1 MKILITGG
9 TGLIGQ
15 ALTKELLAKGHQ
27 VTILSRNPQKY
38 QADMPDVA
46 FVAWNGRTP
55 EGWGHLIEET
65 DAVVN
70 LAGASIAGEGLGGIL
85 TQRWSDDVKQ
95 RIRQSRTD
103 AGQAITKAIEAAEN
117 KPSVLIQSS
126 AVGYYGPRGGE
137 AVAENAAPG
146 DDFLARVCVAWEE
159 STQAVEA
166 MGMRRVIIR
175 TGLVLTEE
183 GGILPMMLLPFRL
196 FVGGP
201 IGSGRQ
207 GIPWIHIR
215 DEVNAIVY
223 LLENEAA
230 GGAYNLTAPNP
241 VNSKQFGKAAGK
253 VLGRPSFF
261 PTPAFALKLALGEK
275 AALVLDGQRAVP
287 TRLQEA
293 GYGFAFSELEP
304 ALRDLLA

>member
-1 MKILITGG
+1 MNILMTGG
-9 TGLIGQ
+9 TGLIGR
-15 ALTKELLAKGHQ
+15 ALTKALLANGHQ
-27 VTILSRNPQKY
+27 VTILTRNPQKH
-38 QADMPDVA
+38 QNSMPGVKL
-46 FVAWNGRTP
+46 VQWNGRTP
-55 EGWGHLIEET
+55 EGWSQLIET
-65 DAVVN
+65 ADAVIN

-85 TQRWSDDVKQ
+85 TQRWSNAVKQ

-103 AGQAITKAIEAAEN
+103 AGQALVQAIAAAEN
-117 KPSVLIQSS
+117 KPGVLIQAS

-137 AVAENAAPG
+137 DIPENTPPG
-146 DDFLARVCVAWEE
+146 SDYLAQVCVDWEN

-166 MGMRRVIIR
+166 LGVRRVVIR

-215 DEVNAIVY
+215 DEVNAILF
-223 LLENEAA
+223 LLENKAA
-230 GGAYNLTAPNP
+230 QGAYNLSAPHP
-241 VNSKQFGKAAGK
+241 VTSKQFGKVAGK

-275 AALVLDGQRAVP
+275 ATLVLDGQRAVP
-287 TRLQEA
+287 NRLVET
-293 GYGFAFSELEP
+293 GFTFAFTDLEK
-304 ALRDLLA
+304 ALHTLI